1 MLPVATVAAPQITLR
16 ASDVS
21 EGTVAHRQA
30 VAAEAHGSVL
40 RGNVPTGPF
49 AGPCIYLVGPE
60 AAEAVLGSQRAVFSS
75 AQGWVRV
82 LGNRFGRAVLNTDD
96 PLHLDQRRLWAPAFG
111 KVMLDI
117 HARGIARYVDDFVDS
132 WKDDE
137 AIDVYAAMRALA
149 FRAVAGTVGGMSNDI
164 LADACGALC
173 TVLDGDGDGETESV
187 YLERKNAARK
197 TLANALDAAIAQR
210 RRTRPT
216 TPGSLLDLLLEHFEL
231 AADANAEIRSHLTI
245 LLIAG
250 YDTGATL
257 YSRALYILAEQPP
270 LADRLARELHAA
282 GWAASSPLSVEALD
296 RLPCLDGFM
305 QEVGRLY
312 PPLLNVPRVT
322 ISEATIGG
330 FRIPP
335 GTLVAL
341 ALAATQQLERVYPD
355 PLRFNMAR
363 YANPVHPEYTRP
375 FQMLT
380 FGGGGR
386 MCLGIRFA
394 QMEFK
399 VIVATVAARLRL
411 HLQAAAPV
419 PHSGFWAARPVVP
432 MSVRAVGR

>member
-1 MLPVATVAAPQITLR
+1 MLPVATVAAPPITLR
-16 ASDVS
+16 PSDVWD
-21 EGTVAHRQA
+21 GAVARRQA
-30 VAAEAHGSVL
+30 VASEAHGSVL
-40 RGNVPTGPF
+40 RGNVPTGHCT
-49 AGPCIYLVGPE
+49 GPCIYLVGPE
-60 AAEAVLGSQRAVFSS
+60 AAEAVLGSQRAAFSS
-75 AQGWVRV
+75 AQGWVGV
-82 LGNRFGRAVLNTDD
+82 LGTRFGSAVLNTDD

-111 KVMLDI
+111 KAMLDI
-117 HARGIARYVDDFVDS
+117 HARAIARYVDDFLDS

-137 AIDVYAAMRALA
+137 AIDAYAAMRVLA
-149 FRAVAGTVGGMSNDI
+149 FRAVAGTVGGMSDDI
-164 LADACGALC
+164 LDEACRALC
-173 TVLDGDGDGETESV
+173 AVLDGSGAGETESV
-187 YLERKNAARK
+187 SLERKNAART
-197 TLANALDAAIAQR
+197 TLDNALDTAIARR

-216 TPGSLLDLLLEHFEL
+216 TPDSLLDVLLEHFEP
-231 AADANAEIRSHLTI
+231 AADADAEIRSHLRI

-257 YSRALYILAEQPP
+257 YSRALYVLAEQPQ

-282 GWAASSPLSVEALD
+282 GWTARSPLSVEALD

-305 QEVGRLY
+305 LEVGRLY

-341 ALAATQQLERVYPD
+341 ALAATQQLERLYPD
-355 PLRFNMAR
+355 PLRFDMGR

-375 FQMLT
+375 FRMLT

-394 QMEFK
+394 QIEFK
-399 VIVATVAARLRL
+399 TIIATVVARLGL
-411 HLQAAAPV
+411 HLQASDPV
-419 PHSGFWAARPVVP
+419 PHSGFWTARPVQP
-432 MSVRAVGR
+432 MSVRVVSR